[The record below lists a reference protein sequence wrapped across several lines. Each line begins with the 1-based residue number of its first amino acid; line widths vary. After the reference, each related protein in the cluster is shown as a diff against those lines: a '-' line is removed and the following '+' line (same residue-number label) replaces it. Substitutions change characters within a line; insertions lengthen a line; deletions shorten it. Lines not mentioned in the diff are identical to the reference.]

1 MNQEIDNEEYISIRR
16 QCPLVW
22 RVDFPAGEG
31 METEHVMAP
40 IHKHA
45 ENGTFACTTP

>member
-31 METEHVMAP
+31 METVS
-40 IHKHA
+40 
-45 ENGTFACTTP
+45 T